1 MAVTCGSATRAT
13 AQGQT
18 RGARVW
24 AWPPIRGLFM
34 FSNRRSFAA
43 LVVGAA
49 LALGAAPAFAQT
61 NLSEATA
68 GTYNLDINHTAVVA
82 RVPHAGFSYEIFR
95 FTPTQGSLTWD
106 PAAPNASRVNVTVSV
121 ASIQTP
127 VEGFSAEL
135 QEARFLNA
143 AQFPEATF
151 VSTAFRQTDATH
163 GQVDGNFTLKGAT
176 KPITFDV
183 ELIGAGRGMRGG
195 NVIGFHATALINNA
209 DYSLPGFISGQTQ
222 IVIDAEFQK
231 R

>member
-1 MAVTCGSATRAT
+1 MRREGMGLAANQGTC
-13 AQGQT
+13 
-18 RGARVW
+18 
-24 AWPPIRGLFM
+24 M

-43 LVVGAA
+43 AIVGAA
-49 LALGAAPAFAQT
+49 LALITAPAFAQT
-61 NLSEATA
+61 NISDAAA
-68 GTYNLDINHTAVVA
+68 GAYTLNINHTAVVA
-82 RVPHAGFSYEIFR
+82 RVPHGGFSYEIFR

-106 PAAPNASRVNVTVSV
+106 PASPNASQVNVTVST

-127 VEGFSAEL
+127 VEGFSEEL
-135 QEARFLNA
+135 QGANFLNA

-163 GQVDGNFTLKGAT
+163 GQVDGNFTLKGVT
-176 KPITFDV
+176 KQITFDV

-209 DYSLPGFISGQTQ
+209 DYSFPGFIRGQTQ

>member
-1 MAVTCGSATRAT
+1 
-13 AQGQT
+13 
-18 RGARVW
+18 
-24 AWPPIRGLFM
+24 M

-43 LVVGAA
+43 IVLGAA
-49 LALGAAPAFAQT
+49 LALSAAPAFAQS
-61 NLSEATA
+61 NLSDAAA
-68 GTYNLDINHTAVVA
+68 GTYALDISHTAVVA
-82 RVPHAGFSYEIFR
+82 RVPHGGFSYEIFR
-95 FTPTQGSLTWD
+95 FTPTQGALTWD
-106 PAAPNASRVNVTVSV
+106 PASPSSSQVNVTVST

-135 QEARFLNA
+135 QGARFLNA

-151 VSTAFRQTDATH
+151 VSTTFRQTDATH
-163 GQVDGNFTLKGAT
+163 GQVDGNFTFKGVT
-176 KPITFDV
+176 KQITFDV

-209 DYSLPGFISGQTQ
+209 DYNFPGFISGQTQ